1 MSRSL
6 KVLIGVALLLVGVW
20 VVWSGQREDE
30 VVTLILGV
38 ASIIGGLC
46 FIAIHRRSRSL
57 P

>member
-6 KVLIGVALLLVGVW
+6 KVIIGIVLLVVGAW

-38 ASIIGGLC
+38 AAIIGGLC
-46 FIAIHRRSRSL
+46 FITIHRRPRPL

>member
-6 KVLIGVALLLVGVW
+6 KILIGIVLLLVGAW

-30 VVTLILGV
+30 VLTLIVGV
-38 ASIIGGLC
+38 LSIIGGLC
-46 FIAIHRRSRSL
+46 FIFIHPRTRSL